1 MGPEHILAKASVGTG
16 HRVYLHGGITGGD
29 TLLVWDRVAWLAL
42 HGIDV
47 SELVAEPAN

>member
-1 MGPEHILAKASVGTG
+1 M
-16 HRVYLHGGITGGD
+16 TGGD

-47 SELVAEPAN
+47 GELVAEPANWLARPYPGFLSQFFADLKK